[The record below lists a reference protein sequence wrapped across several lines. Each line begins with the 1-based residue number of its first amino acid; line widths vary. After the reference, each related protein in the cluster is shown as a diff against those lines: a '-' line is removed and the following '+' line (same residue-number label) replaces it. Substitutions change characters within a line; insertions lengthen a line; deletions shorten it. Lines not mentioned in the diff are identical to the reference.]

1 MGVLLL
7 SHKVALYSLIHLFNY
22 ENWNTRMFLEKVLEK
37 KKHRNPEESFR
48 NK

>member
-37 KKHRNPEESFR
+37 KKTQKS
-48 NK
+48 